1 MKLTLRQIS
10 QGIRIEVT
18 DTGIGI
24 AEDQIENI
32 FESFTQAS
40 QGNTR
45 QLGGTGLGLTISQQ
59 FVRGISGKIGIEV
72 Y

>member
-32 FESFTQAS
+32 FDPLPKQ
-40 QGNTR
+40 
-45 QLGGTGLGLTISQQ
+45 
-59 FVRGISGKIGIEV
+59 VRVTLVSLVEQV
-72 Y
+72 WV